1 MRACRG
7 AAPGI
12 ETKICIIGARRPP
25 PTRVANRTAGTRPAA
40 SDADE
45 RKPRDDV
52 SRLESTSEH
61 ALPCNATP
69 IRSRGPGRRSGWQP
83 PRPAG
88 PPPAPRRRTTRTPG
102 PRARGRARRGGAA
115 GRAITK
121 VKYAVRVSTSAS
133 GVRTNWLTGVGTSR
147 VSRRAPPRT
156 ARHMQPNTR
165 VSACR
170 PRPAAPPPRPGGGA
184 ATLLCDAPAVPACLP
199 RVNGNN
205 AYFFLIL
212 YTFRARARDV
222 RPRGR
227 GGRAPPAP
235 RRGEANGGTDRRT
248 RAPPAR
254 PRACP
259 RWCSSPPCTHST

>member
-1 MRACRG
+1 MQRDPDPVSG
-7 AAPGI
+7 PG
-12 ETKICIIGARRPP
+12 TTYRLATPATG
-25 PTRVANRTAGTRPAA
+25 RPAA
-40 SDADE
+40 
-45 RKPRDDV
+45 
-52 SRLESTSEH
+52 
-61 ALPCNATP
+61 
-69 IRSRGPGRRSGWQP
+69 
-83 PRPAG
+83 
-88 PPPAPRRRTTRTPG
+88 RTPPSDHSH
-102 PRARGRARRGGAA
+102 PRAPGRGRARRGGAA

-170 PRPAAPPPRPGGGA
+170 PRPAAPAPPPRPGGGA

-248 RAPPAR
+248 
-254 PRACP
+254 
-259 RWCSSPPCTHST
+259 

>member
-1 MRACRG
+1 MQHDPDPATG
-7 AAPGI
+7 PG
-12 ETKICIIGARRPP
+12 TTYRLATPATG
-25 PTRVANRTAGTRPAA
+25 RPAA
-40 SDADE
+40 
-45 RKPRDDV
+45 
-52 SRLESTSEH
+52 
-61 ALPCNATP
+61 
-69 IRSRGPGRRSGWQP
+69 
-83 PRPAG
+83 
-88 PPPAPRRRTTRTPG
+88 RTPPSDHSH
-102 PRARGRARRGGAA
+102 PRAPGRGRARRGGAA

-170 PRPAAPPPRPGGGA
+170 PRPAAPAPPPRPGGGA

-227 GGRAPPAP
+227 
-235 RRGEANGGTDRRT
+235 RGEATEERIDGRGRLPRG
-248 RAPPAR
+248 RACARASAPAR
-254 PRACP
+254 LAPTLHR
-259 RWCSSPPCTHST
+259 TH